1 MNDGVKIL
9 LERMKTNPEEFV
21 GVHSK
26 WNHVISEH
34 IAFLEEDDRKAI
46 TGGLDKI
53 MQQHFTEEVMKE
65 LIDPH
70 QETKDWVEK
79 VMDSHGIAGSTKGT
93 TWGRLQV

>member
-9 LERMKTNPEEFV
+9 LERMKTNPEEFG

-34 IAFLEEDDRKAI
+34 IAFLEEADRLAI
-46 TGGLDKI
+46 TGAIDKI
-53 MQQHFTEEVMKE
+53 MQQRFTEEVMKE
-65 LIDPH
+65 LIDP
-70 QETKDWVEK
+70 QRETKDWVEK
-79 VMDSHGIAGSTKGT
+79 VMDSHGLNLKGT

>member
-79 VMDSHGIAGSTKGT
+79 VMDSHGITGT

>member
-79 VMDSHGIAGSTKGT
+79 VMDSHGLKRT

>member
-79 VMDSHGIAGSTKGT
+79 VMDSHGLNSKGT

>member
-9 LERMKTNPEEFV
+9 LERMKTNPEEFG

-26 WNHVISEH
+26 WNRVISDH

-46 TGGLDKI
+46 TKGIDEI
-53 MQQHFTEEVMKE
+53 MQQRFSEEVIKT
-65 LIDPH
+65 LIAPEEE
-70 QETKDWVEK
+70 QDWVSEMMESK
-79 VMDSHGIAGSTKGT
+79 GITGT

>member
-9 LERMKTNPEEFV
+9 LERMKTHPEEFV
-21 GVHSK
+21 DGGK
-26 WNHVISEH
+26 WAH
-34 IAFLEEDDRKAI
+34 IMNKHENFLDAKDHQAL
-46 TGGLDKI
+46 TNGLNKL
-53 MQQHFTEEVMKE
+53 MQQRFTEEVMKE

-79 VMDSHGIAGSTKGT
+79 VMDSHGLKGT

>member
-9 LERMKTNPEEFV
+9 LERMKTNPEEFG

-34 IAFLEEDDRKAI
+34 IAFLEEADRKAI
-46 TGGLDKI
+46 TGGIDKI

-65 LIDPH
+65 LIDP
-70 QETKDWVEK
+70 QRETKDWVEK
-79 VMDSHGIAGSTKGT
+79 VMDSHGLKGT